1 MWRHISSLINSSYNQ
16 LKFEL
21 FIIFPHKTA
30 IHIDIP
36 SACLSK
42 VSSGEYISI
51 FSLVTLTTV

>member
-1 MWRHISSLINSSYNQ
+1 MWRHISHLINCSYNQ

-21 FIIFPHKTA
+21 FIIFPHKTVTQ
-30 IHIDIP
+30 IDIP

-51 FSLVTLTTV
+51 FSSVTLTTV